1 MNENYNDI
9 KTTMAKLCAN
19 NLSGVNN
26 RAIDKLAAQMMVYI
40 ISSSYGIK
48 DMTVEKIFGSEQKA
62 KQYLKEQKEKY
73 PFLTW
78 HFDIYEVEE

>member
-1 MNENYNDI
+1 
-9 KTTMAKLCAN
+9 
-19 NLSGVNN
+19 
-26 RAIDKLAAQMMVYI
+26 MMVYI
-40 ISSSYGIK
+40 ISSSYGIE